1 MRSLANTNSYNDR
14 NAVSHPDIRKKTP
27 EPPLAESKYKWW
39 ESQEINLGSSINIF
53 NEKDYNRKEKE
64 IEKNVPEEKPK
75 GFVRKVIDFFDLTLL
90 RDPIF
95 INILLGLS
103 MASCVETNF
112 SLILPI
118 ILKDM
123 LQFETS
129 DIAKI
134 MSVIGFSDTIFRLVS
149 AFIGDWCHRP
159 PRVMYSVC
167 LIVIIFT
174 RTSK

>member
-1 MRSLANTNSYNDR
+1 M
-14 NAVSHPDIRKKTP
+14 
-27 EPPLAESKYKWW
+27 
-39 ESQEINLGSSINIF
+39 GSSINIF